1 MSTADEN
8 ESVDDIITCQN
19 VAFAFAAFLILVLPL
34 ILFFLATDLPI
45 AFLDLVTIAN
55 IVASL
60 LLSLALVYI
69 YVSLHDVQDTQTDIL
84 DSQESLMRLQNLPEL
99 TITSW
104 DVKDNTLQFTLANLG
119 EGVATNITA
128 DICILPQTIDYYE
141 DFDSYPKQLYQANED
156 TRKSFLNG
164 KETSTFVGP
173 ATATTVVDNVQDW
186 MFTRVVNYLCS
197 KGEEHIEFV
206 VELQYA
212 NLFGETTPIP
222 VTSRSTEIHEGMT
235 FKEAITDADATNTVV
250 RHIPRDAESEQF
262 GVIDERG
269 TFFDPREES

>member
-8 ESVDDIITCQN
+8 ESVDDIITSRN
-19 VAFAFAAFLILVLPL
+19 IAFAFAALLILVLPL
-34 ILFFLATDLPI
+34 ILFFLTTYLSID
-45 AFLDLVTIAN
+45 FLDLITIAN

-69 YVSLHDVQDTQTDIL
+69 YVSLRDVQDTQTDIL

-156 TRKSFLNG
+156 TRKSFLSG

-186 MFTRVVNYLCS
+186 AFTRVVNYLCS

-206 VELQYA
+206 VELQYT
-212 NLFGETTPIP
+212 NLFGETTRMP
-222 VTSRSTEIHEGMT
+222 VTSRSTNIHEDMT
-235 FKEAITDADATNTVV
+235 FKEAITDADATNTAV
-250 RHIPRDAESEQF
+250 RHIPRDAELERF

-269 TFFDPREES
+269 IFFDPREES